1 MESSRGE
8 LFKRV
13 SSAEILSRERPIH
26 LKSVHQN
33 SIYKWPIHVICQ
45 IFLLT
50 TKFSWN
56 AWKTNLLQVKLV
68 KLNCRTSSSPKY
80 QFITTLCYEVYINS
94 INGKMGKGCV
104 DRQFTEGKVLL
115 ATKHI
120 KRCPVSLMAL
130 PTWLNGKESSCQ
142 CKRCRF
148 NPWVGKIPWK
158 RKWQLTLIFLSRESN
173 GQRSSGLSS
182 MNSTCQKTLH
192 DWVTEHPCMHAQNLI
207 VKVMQIFKTLRFH
220 FTYFRMTNTVQ
231 EDNTKYWQV
240 TQVEISK

>member
-158 RKWQLTLIFLSRESN
+158 RKWQHSSQSHVCTRAFTETQARSANVLQPESVSGPSFPPLSRSRLLLFLLSPPES
-173 GQRSSGLSS
+173 
-182 MNSTCQKTLH
+182 
-192 DWVTEHPCMHAQNLI
+192 
-207 VKVMQIFKTLRFH
+207 
-220 FTYFRMTNTVQ
+220 
-231 EDNTKYWQV
+231 
-240 TQVEISK
+240 